1 MPKDV
6 EQQFY
11 DEVSKAIHAQDT
23 DTLSTLIEFE
33 AEKKTV
39 EDPNLEDPAKDQ
51 EQEDLEKPT
60 ETEEPDT
67 TSRSDDE
74 VESEDEDDNS
84 VESLKRQLE
93 EARNVQHR
101 LKSDAGRVPGLQRK
115 LAELDK
121 KLQEMAERSAATNE
135 NGDDASK
142 DAFDNE
148 HLAIIRETDPTL
160 AAAIEKS
167 ISAALVAANKRSVE
181 AARVVTDTFR
191 QEEEEAALK
200 QEWDILVQ
208 EAPDAPEIFRSQE
221 WDEWKQTITPS
232 MRMLAESSVAE
243 DVLIAIDR
251 FNKTMGRTQVVQPSP
266 VQEARERKL
275 KTRTPGSE
283 GPSSPSNTTLDPEA
297 YFNKM
302 YKDLLPP
309 KPVGTR

>member
-23 DTLSTLIEFE
+23 DTLNTLIEFE
-33 AEKKTV
+33 PEKKTV
-39 EDPNLEDPAKDQ
+39 EDPKLEDPATDQ

-60 ETEEPDT
+60 ETDEPED
-67 TSRSDDE
+67 TSRSDDN
-74 VESEDEDDNS
+74 VESDDDDNS

-101 LKSDAGRVPGLQRK
+101 LKSDAGRVPGLQRR

-121 KLQEMAERSAATNE
+121 KLQELAERSAATTE
-135 NGDDASK
+135 DGDDASK

-191 QEEEEAALK
+191 QEEEEAALR

-251 FNKTMGRTQVVQPSP
+251 FNKTMGRTQAVQPSP

-283 GPSSPSNTTLDPEA
+283 GPSSPSSTNLDEEA
-297 YFNKM
+297 YFNKL
-302 YKDLLPP
+302 YKDLLP

>member
-33 AEKKTV
+33 PEKKTV
-39 EDPNLEDPAKDQ
+39 EDPKLEDPATDQ

-60 ETEEPDT
+60 ETDEPEDN
-67 TSRSDDE
+67 SRSDDN
-74 VESEDEDDNS
+74 VESDDDDKS

-121 KLQEMAERSAATNE
+121 KLQEMAERSAATTE
-135 NGDDASK
+135 DGDDASK

-191 QEEEEAALK
+191 QEEEEAALR

-208 EAPDAPEIFRSQE
+208 EAPDAPEIFRSKE

-251 FNKTMGRTQVVQPSP
+251 FNKTMGRTQAVQPSP

-283 GPSSPSNTTLDPEA
+283 GPSSPSSTNLDEEA
-297 YFNKM
+297 YFNKL
-302 YKDLLPP
+302 YKDLLP

>member
-11 DEVSKAIHAQDT
+11 DEVSKAIHAQDS
-23 DTLSTLIEFE
+23 DTLNTLIEFE
-33 AEKKTV
+33 AGDKETKTEPTQ
-39 EDPNLEDPAKDQ
+39 EDSATDQDQ
-51 EQEDLEKPT
+51 EGS
-60 ETEEPDT
+60 ETPAGNEEPSDEPRSDT
-67 TSRSDDE
+67 TAESDDAE
-74 VESEDEDDNS
+74 ET

-93 EARNVQHR
+93 EARNIDHR

-135 NGDDASK
+135 NGDDASR
-142 DAFDNE
+142 DAIDNE

-167 ISAALVAANKRSVE
+167 ISAALAQARKSSVD
-181 AARVVTDTFR
+181 AARVVTETFR
-191 QEEEEAALK
+191 QDEEEASLRH
-200 QEWDILVQ
+200 EWDLLVR
-208 EAPDAPEIFRSQE
+208 EAPEAPEIFRSPE
-221 WDEWKQTITPS
+221 WDEWKQTVTPQ
-232 MRMLAESSVAE
+232 MRQLAESAVAE
-243 DVLIAIDR
+243 DVLIAIER
-251 FNKTMGRTQVVQPSP
+251 FNKATGRAQVVQPSP

-283 GPSSPSNTTLDPEA
+283 GPSSPSSGFTDPEA

-302 YKDLLPP
+302 YKDLLR
-309 KPVGTR
+309 K